1 MDEELLTA
9 RESASRLGITERHFS
24 RLRRQGTLPLAE
36 YPSWPGAQRRFRAAE
51 VDALAD
57 KLAAGVVATVK
68 KARELAG

>member
-36 YPSWPGAQRRFRAAE
+36 YPSWPGAQRRFRAAD

-57 KLAAGVVATVK
+57 KLVAGVK
-68 KARELAG
+68 KARE